1 MTEERCPP
9 VSRRTPRGTGSRQE
23 GRRTMLPDSQ
33 LQKLRDDLA
42 VHEKRLTD
50 LENSISAQ
58 QIEADVHRV
67 VLKLGRDQGL
77 LNLFGELYVHP
88 ELAQEAAKDPA
99 GFAAKRGVTLPAD
112 ARVTVGV
119 DGHRPLRRGLED
131 QPRRHRR
138 QHLAVGQ
145 PPQHPRRP
153 RRPAHRPGSADP
165 RPPDRVRDPADLR
178 RDEGDRRRPCAAH
191 SDGEGRRGR
200 A

>member
-1 MTEERCPP
+1 
-9 VSRRTPRGTGSRQE
+9 
-23 GRRTMLPDSQ
+23 MLPDSQ

-42 VHEKRLTD
+42 VHEKRLTA

-119 DGHRPLRRGLED
+119 DGAVQAELVQGSFHYLVQWD
-131 QPRRHRR
+131 RHAGFSTAPV
-138 QHLAVGQ
+138 QMGM
-145 PPQHPRRP
+145 P
-153 RRPAHRPGSADP
+153 
-165 RPPDRVRDPADLR
+165 
-178 RDEGDRRRPCAAH
+178 
-191 SDGEGRRGR
+191 
-200 A
+200 